1 MVFLV
6 TRCKISYAVC
16 MRPEDLR
23 DLLRRQ
29 PFVPVKIH
37 LSDGT
42 TYEVRHPE
50 MAIIGRST
58 ATIGVEKQEGSGIAD
73 RLMYRSLL
81 HIVRVEDANGRA
93 ASPQ

>member
-1 MVFLV
+1 
-6 TRCKISYAVC
+6 

-29 PFVPVKIH
+29 PFVPVRIH

-58 ATIGVEKQEGSGIAD
+58 VTIGVEEQEGSGIAD
-73 RLMYRSLL
+73 RMMYCSLL
-81 HIVRVEDANGRA
+81 HIVRIEDANGRDL
-93 ASPQ
+93 SRKGENPP